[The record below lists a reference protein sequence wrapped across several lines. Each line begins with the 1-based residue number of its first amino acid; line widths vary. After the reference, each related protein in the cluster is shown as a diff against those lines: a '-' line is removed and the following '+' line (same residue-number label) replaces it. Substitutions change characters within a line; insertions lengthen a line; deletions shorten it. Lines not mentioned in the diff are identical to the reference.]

1 LGVKLRSATQ
11 DLSNESSHRCGI
23 KVTEAKADTTDAK
36 GKKNAAVTVE
46 DEETALSK
54 AAKDR

>member
-1 LGVKLRSATQ
+1 MKLRSATQ
-11 DLSNESSHRCGI
+11 DLGGENAHRCGL
-23 KVTEAKADTTDAK
+23 KVIEAKADSEDAK
-36 GKKNAAVTVE
+36 GKKAATVTVQ